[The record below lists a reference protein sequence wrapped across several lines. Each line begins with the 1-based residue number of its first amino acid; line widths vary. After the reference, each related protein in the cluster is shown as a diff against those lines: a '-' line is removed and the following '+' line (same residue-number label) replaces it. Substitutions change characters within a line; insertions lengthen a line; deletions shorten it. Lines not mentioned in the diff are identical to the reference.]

1 MCGIAGVVGSCPPQ
15 QLQAMANK
23 MSHRG
28 PDNLSVL
35 SFGNIHLAHARLSI
49 IDLSPHSNQP
59 LWDIKRKSCIVFNGE
74 IYNYK
79 ALRDELVT
87 LGYTF
92 VSDGDVEVIV
102 NLYLHYGIACL
113 EKLNG
118 IFSFALWDT
127 RSSELLLVR
136 DPFGVKPLYYTEA
149 QDGFYFSSEMKSLLV
164 NPNIARELNYDA
176 IFRSL
181 VFLWSPGPETVLANI
196 FKLEPGTYLRVK
208 DRNIIEKTQY
218 SEWPHYQPE
227 KTSVKQACDAL
238 QEALKTSVT
247 EQLVS
252 DVPVGSFLSGGLDSS
267 LIVAMAKKTGLSD
280 FECFTIKSE
289 GAHKNNDGF
298 VDDLPYARTVA
309 KHVGV
314 HLNEVEVKP
323 DMFKRLAWMMY
334 HLDEPQADPA
344 PLNVSLICE
353 EARKKGIKVLFS
365 GAGGDDVFTGYRRHY
380 AIKLEKYWSW
390 LPVRMRRGLQ
400 QRSEHLPKRDPKL
413 RRLAKMFAY
422 AGESKD
428 ARLLSYFYWIKPEV
442 VRELFTDEIKNKLS
456 DNPMAGLL
464 DELKNRPEKNELEK
478 MLYLERR
485 YFLVDHNLNYTDKMS
500 MAHGV
505 EVRVPFLDKRVAEC
519 ASRIHTK
526 FKQHGCHGKW
536 ILKKMAERYLPK
548 SVIYRSKAGFGAPL
562 RDWLKHDLKEL
573 VDELLGEKSLTQRG
587 LFKYE
592 AVQMLIIEDRRGEQD
607 YSYPIFALLCIELW
621 CRIFIDGDTS
631 YEQHAHAFE
640 NELSQEIA

>member
-1 MCGIAGVVGSCPPQ
+1 MCGIAGAFGACTPQ
-15 QLQAMANK
+15 CLQAMAKK
-23 MSHRG
+23 MAHRG

-35 SFGNIHLAHARLSI
+35 SLGDVHLAHARLSI
-49 IDLSPHSNQP
+49 LDLSPHSNQP
-59 LWDIKRKSCIVFNGE
+59 LWDIQRTACIVFNGE

-79 ALRDELVT
+79 ALRDELVA

-92 VSDGDVEVIV
+92 TSEGDAEVIV
-102 NLYLHYGIACL
+102 NLYLHYGVACL

-118 IFSFALWDT
+118 IFAFALWDT
-127 RSSELLLVR
+127 RSSELFLAR
-136 DPFGVKPLYYTEA
+136 DPLGVKPLYYSETK
-149 QDGFYFSSEMKSLLV
+149 DGFYFSSEMKSLLV
-164 NPNIARELNYDA
+164 HPNIARELNHDA

-181 VFLWSPGPETVLANI
+181 VFLWSPGPETVLKNI
-196 FKLEPGTYLRVK
+196 FKLEPGTYLRIK

-218 SEWPHYQPE
+218 AEWPHYQPE
-227 KTSVKQACDAL
+227 KMSVKQGIAVLDDAL
-238 QEALKTSVT
+238 RTAVN

-267 LIVAMAKKTGLSD
+267 LIVAMAKKTGLAEL
-280 FECFTIKSE
+280 ECFTIKSK

-309 KHVGV
+309 KHVDV

-353 EARKKGIKVLFS
+353 EARNKGIKVLFS

-380 AIKLEKYWSW
+380 ALKLEKYWSW
-390 LPVRMRRGLQ
+390 LPASVRRGLQ
-400 QRSEHLPKRDPKL
+400 NGSKNLPKRDPKL
-413 RRLAKMFAY
+413 RRLAKIFAY

-428 ARLLSYFYWIKPEV
+428 TRLLSYFYWIKPEV
-442 VRELFTDEIKNKLS
+442 VRDLLTDEVKNKLS

-464 DELKNRPEKNELEK
+464 NELKNRPEQNDLEK

-505 EVRVPFLDKRVAEC
+505 EVRVPLLDKRVAEC

-526 FKQHGCHGKW
+526 FKQHGRHGKW

-562 RDWLKHDLKEL
+562 RDWLKHDLIDL
-573 VDELLGEKSLTQRG
+573 VDELLGEQSLSKRG
-587 LFKYE
+587 IFKYE
-592 AVQMLIIEDRRGEQD
+592 SVRALIEEDRRGEKD

-621 CRIFIDGDTS
+621 CRIFIDGDTC

>member
-1 MCGIAGVVGSCPPQ
+1 MCGIVGVLGDCSFQ
-15 QLQAMANK
+15 QLQVMAKKIAN
-23 MSHRG
+23 RG

-35 SFGNIHLAHARLSI
+35 SFDNVHLAHARLSI
-49 IDLSPHSNQP
+49 IDLSLHSNQP
-59 LWDIKRKSCIVFNGE
+59 LWDIKRKACIVFNGE

-79 ALRDELVT
+79 ALRDELID

-92 VSDGDVEVIV
+92 TSDGDAEVIV
-102 NLYLHYGIACL
+102 NLYLHYGLACL
-113 EKLNG
+113 EKLTG
-118 IFSFALWDT
+118 IFAFALWDT
-127 RSSELLLVR
+127 RSSELLLAR
-136 DPFGVKPLYYTEA
+136 DPFGVKPLYYTENKN
-149 QDGFYFSSEMKSLLV
+149 GFYFSSEMKSLLV
-164 NPNIARELNYDA
+164 NPNVSRELNYDA

-181 VFLWSPGPETVLANI
+181 VFLWSPGPETVLKNI

-208 DRNIIEKTQY
+208 ARNIIEKTKY

-227 KTSVKQACDAL
+227 KTNVRQACNAL
-238 QEALKTSVT
+238 QDALKTSVE

-252 DVPVGSFLSGGLDSS
+252 DVPVGFFLSGGLDSS
-267 LIVAMAKKTGLSD
+267 LIVAMAKKTGLAD

-289 GAHKNNDGF
+289 RTQKKKDGF

-353 EARKKGIKVLFS
+353 EARNKSIKVLFS

-380 AIKLEKYWSW
+380 AIQLEKYWSW
-390 LPVRMRRGLQ
+390 LPVWMRRGLQ
-400 QRSEHLPKRDPKL
+400 KRCENLPTRDPKL

-422 AGESKD
+422 AGESNN
-428 ARLLSYFYWIKPEV
+428 ARLLSYFYWIKPEI

-464 DELKNRPEKNELEK
+464 DELKNRPEKNALEK

-505 EVRVPFLDKRVAEC
+505 EVRVPFLEKRVAEC

-526 FKQHGCHGKW
+526 FKQHGRHGKW

-548 SVIYRSKAGFGAPL
+548 SVIYRSKVGFGVPL
-562 RDWLKHDLKEL
+562 RDWLKHDLREL

-592 AVQMLIIEDRRGEQD
+592 SVQRLIIEDRLGEQD
-607 YSYPIFALLCIELW
+607 YSYPIFALLCMELW

-640 NELSQEIA
+640 NELLQEIA